1 MKPACGLEARGLGF
15 AHGDRRI
22 LEDVSLSL
30 AAGEVVSLLGPN
42 GAGKSTLLRLLLGML
57 EPAAGE
63 VRLDGRTLSTIS
75 LRERAG
81 IVAYVPQSHQ
91 VVFPFRAGDVVLMGR
106 LPHKGLFGRYDAGDR
121 RLAREALRR
130 LSIAHLEDSPYHRL
144 SGGERQLVLIARALS
159 QGARYFVMDEPVGG
173 LDFGN
178 QIRLLDQIR
187 EMADEGYGFVKS
199 THFPDH
205 ALHVSDR
212 ALLLR
217 DGRLC
222 ATGAPATV
230 ITPDS
235 IRNLYGV
242 AVDMLHP
249 AGGRPVVLPRR
260 NGRALDRGQGERFAV
275 YD

>member
-1 MKPACGLEARGLGF
+1 MTPAPGIEARAVAF
-15 AHGDRRI
+15 AYGGRRI

-57 EPAAGE
+57 RPDAGE
-63 VRLDGRTLSTIS
+63 ILLEGRPLSAVP

-81 IVAYVPQSHQ
+81 IVAYVPQIHQ
-91 VVFPFRAGDVVLMGR
+91 VTFPFRAEDVVLMGR
-106 LPHKGLFGRYDAGDR
+106 LPRKSLLAAYDAEDR

-130 LSIAHLEDSPYHRL
+130 LSIEHLAGSPYHRL
-144 SGGERQLVLIARALS
+144 SGGERQLVLIARALA

-178 QIRLLDQIR
+178 QIRLLDRIR
-187 EMADEGYGFVKS
+187 RMADEGFGFVKS

-212 ALLLR
+212 ALLLH
-217 DGRLC
+217 DGKLC
-222 ATGAPATV
+222 ASGAPAAV
-230 ITPDS
+230 ITAEN
-235 IRNLYGV
+235 IRRLYGV
-242 AVDMLHP
+242 EVDVLNLP
-249 AGGRPVVLPRR
+249 RRPVVLPKQ
-260 NGRALDRGQGERFAV
+260 AAAID
-275 YD
+275 